1 MSDNENSNKKLMP
14 EGGSSPPTDQ
24 VQTTDAPAVDSE
36 TKDTSSAEEEEKN
49 PQTPST
55 DNDKDKD
62 ESQGQETEGGEE
74 PNENPNKENKNDYS
88 ETAKKVGESLGEKY
102 NKMLE
107 AKKNDN
113 NKDSLGDQMKD
124 LNEVQ
129 VDKAFVSDS
138 INLLGKISFD
148 ELIGNPLRAAVKAQ
162 RDLAKETLSYIREEG
177 IKVDE
182 NGQGQITYVTMN
194 FIRDGKQVKMRV
206 PLLTLMPVPRLSI
219 STMSYTFKAKV
230 NAMSGVV
237 ASVGSGGTPINAGIS
252 TGEGSKSAAPAKQTT
267 DSSAKGNNETTGNK
281 PGASTDNPAASKD
294 NPAASKDNPA
304 ASSNNPTASAA
315 GAKPTISTTP
325 TMSVGYSSK
334 KDSGATRD
342 SRYSVETT
350 MDISITASEGEMPRG
365 IDRLLGVLD
374 DSTEVIDPKGT
385 LQVSADRIS
394 LVNNYGAISVSY
406 RNGKGAYAPTDVT
419 CEPIEGEAK
428 PDMLE
433 SGDEMLL
440 IFKAKGVYMV
450 SAGELHRIVFVS

>member
-1 MSDNENSNKKLMP
+1 MSDNENNNKDLKP
-14 EGGSSPPTDQ
+14 GGGSSPPT
-24 VQTTDAPAVDSE
+24 
-36 TKDTSSAEEEEKN
+36 EEN
-49 PQTPST
+49 SQTPPT
-55 DNDKDKD
+55 DNDENQSH
-62 ESQGQETEGGEE
+62 ES
-74 PNENPNKENKNDYS
+74 NE
-88 ETAKKVGESLGEKY
+88 GEKSEKNED
-102 NKMLE
+102 NKSDDS
-107 AKKNDN
+107 KKKEEKSTLDKTVDTTTSVIGALGDAHNAAQ
-113 NKDSLGDQMKD
+113 KKEKTPSLGDQMKD

-194 FIRDGKQVKMRV
+194 FFRDGKQVKMRV

-237 ASVGSGGTPINAGIS
+237 ASVGSGGTPINAGMS
-252 TGEGSKSAAPAKQTT
+252 TDNGSKSAASAKPAK
-267 DSSAKGNNETTGNK
+267 DSSSKGNNEKTGDE
-281 PGASTDNPAASKD
+281 PAASTDNSAV
-294 NPAASKDNPA
+294 
-304 ASSNNPTASAA
+304 SSNKTATSAA
-315 GAKPTISTTP
+315 GAKPTIATTP

>member
-1 MSDNENSNKKLMP
+1 MSDNENNNNDLIP

-24 VQTTDAPAVDSE
+24 VSQTDAPAVDSE
-36 TKDTSSAEEEEKN
+36 TTDTSSAEEEN
-49 PQTPST
+49 QQAPST
-55 DNDKDKD
+55 DNDKNQSH
-62 ESQGQETEGGEE
+62 ES
-74 PNENPNKENKNDYS
+74 NE
-88 ETAKKVGESLGEKY
+88 GEKSEKNED
-102 NKMLE
+102 NKSDDS
-107 AKKNDN
+107 KKKEEKSTLDKTVDTTTSVIGALGDAHNAAQ
-113 NKDSLGDQMKD
+113 KKEKTPSLGDQMKD

-194 FIRDGKQVKMRV
+194 FFRDGKQVKMRV

-237 ASVGSGGTPINAGIS
+237 ASVGSGGTPFNAGMS
-252 TGEGSKSAAPAKQTT
+252 TDNGSKSAASAKPAK
-267 DSSAKGNNETTGNK
+267 DSSAKGNNEKTG
-281 PGASTDNPAASKD
+281 DNPAASTD
-294 NPAASKDNPA
+294 NSADSSNKTAASA
-304 ASSNNPTASAA
+304 T
-315 GAKPTISTTP
+315 GAKPTIATTP

-394 LVNNYGAISVSY
+394 LVNNYGVISVSY

-419 CEPIEGEAK
+419 CDPIEGEAK

-450 SAGELHRIVFVS
+450 SAGELTRIVFVS

>member
-1 MSDNENSNKKLMP
+1 MSDNENNNNDLMP

-24 VQTTDAPAVDSE
+24 VSQTDAPAVGSE
-36 TKDTSSAEEEEKN
+36 NNDTSSAEEKEEK
-49 PQTPST
+49 PQGPST

-74 PNENPNKENKNDYS
+74 SNKENKNDFS
-88 ETAKKVGESLGEKY
+88 ETAKKVGKSLTEKY
-102 NKMLE
+102 NELLE

-113 NKDSLGDQMKD
+113 KKDSLGDQMKD

-129 VDKAFVSDS
+129 VDKTFVSDT

-194 FIRDGKQVKMRV
+194 FFRDGKQVKMRV

-237 ASVGSGGTPINAGIS
+237 ASVGSGGTPINAGMS
-252 TGEGSKSAAPAKQTT
+252 TDNGSKSAASAKPAK
-267 DSSAKGNNETTGNK
+267 DSSSKGNNEKTGDE
-281 PGASTDNPAASKD
+281 PAASTDNS
-294 NPAASKDNPA
+294 A
-304 ASSNNPTASAA
+304 ASSNKTAASAA

-450 SAGELHRIVFVS
+450 SAGELTRIVFVS

>member
-1 MSDNENSNKKLMP
+1 MSDNENNNKDLKP
-14 EGGSSPPTDQ
+14 GGESSPPT
-24 VQTTDAPAVDSE
+24 
-36 TKDTSSAEEEEKN
+36 EEN
-49 PQTPST
+49 PQTPHT
-55 DNDKDKD
+55 DNDNDKDKSQSQ
-62 ESQGQETEGGEE
+62 ESEGGEE
-74 PNENPNKENKNDYS
+74 PDVNNKEDENPNKENKNDLANKIGNS
-88 ETAKKVGESLGEKY
+88 VGKAVEEGIDAWKTTSNTGK
-102 NKMLE
+102 
-107 AKKNDN
+107 DN
-113 NKDSLGDQMKD
+113 SLGDQMKD

-194 FIRDGKQVKMRV
+194 FFRDGKQVKMRV

-252 TGEGSKSAAPAKQTT
+252 TDNGSKSAASAKATT
-267 DSSAKGNNETTGNK
+267 NSSSKGNNEKTGDE
-281 PGASTDNPAASKD
+281 PAASTDNSAVSSNKTAASATGTK
-294 NPAASKDNPA
+294 S
-304 ASSNNPTASAA
+304 
-315 GAKPTISTTP
+315 TIATTP

-394 LVNNYGAISVSY
+394 LVNNYGVISVSY

>member
-1 MSDNENSNKKLMP
+1 MSDNENNNKDLIP
-14 EGGSSPPTDQ
+14 EGGSSPPTEENP
-24 VQTTDAPAVDSE
+24 PA
-36 TKDTSSAEEEEKN
+36 
-49 PQTPST
+49 PST
-55 DNDKDKD
+55 DKDKNQRH
-62 ESQGQETEGGEE
+62 ESNEGKKSEKSEDNKSDDSKKKEE
-74 PNENPNKENKNDYS
+74 KSTLDKVVDTTTSVIGALGDAHNAAQKKEK
-88 ETAKKVGESLGEKY
+88 TP
-102 NKMLE
+102 
-107 AKKNDN
+107 
-113 NKDSLGDQMKD
+113 SLGDQMKD

-194 FIRDGKQVKMRV
+194 FFRDGKQVKMRV

-237 ASVGSGGTPINAGIS
+237 ASVGSGGTPINAGMS
-252 TGEGSKSAAPAKQTT
+252 TDNGSKSAASAKPAK
-267 DSSAKGNNETTGNK
+267 DSSSKGNNEKTGDE
-281 PGASTDNPAASKD
+281 PAASTDNS
-294 NPAASKDNPA
+294 A
-304 ASSNNPTASAA
+304 ASSNKTAASAA

-342 SRYSVETT
+342 SRYSVEST

-365 IDRLLGVLD
+365 IDRLLGILD

-394 LVNNYGAISVSY
+394 LVNNYGVISVSY

-450 SAGELHRIVFVS
+450 SAGELTRIVFVS

>member
-1 MSDNENSNKKLMP
+1 MSDNENNNKDLKP
-14 EGGSSPPTDQ
+14 GGGSSPPTDQ
-24 VQTTDAPAVDSE
+24 VSQTDAPAVDSE
-36 TKDTSSAEEEEKN
+36 TTDTSSAEEEN
-49 PQTPST
+49 QQAPST
-55 DNDKDKD
+55 DNDKNQSH
-62 ESQGQETEGGEE
+62 ES
-74 PNENPNKENKNDYS
+74 NE
-88 ETAKKVGESLGEKY
+88 GEKSEKNED
-102 NKMLE
+102 NKSDDS
-107 AKKNDN
+107 KKKEEKSTLDKTVDTTTSVIGALGDAHNAAQ
-113 NKDSLGDQMKD
+113 KKEKTPSLGDQMKD

-194 FIRDGKQVKMRV
+194 FFRDGKQVKMRV

-252 TGEGSKSAAPAKQTT
+252 TDNGSKSAASAKPAK
-267 DSSAKGNNETTGNK
+267 DSSAKGNNEKTGDK
-281 PGASTDNPAASKD
+281 PAASSEKPAASTDNS
-294 NPAASKDNPA
+294 A
-304 ASSNNPTASAA
+304 ASSNKTAASAT
-315 GAKPTISTTP
+315 GAKPTIATTP

-394 LVNNYGAISVSY
+394 LVNNYGVISVSY

-419 CEPIEGEAK
+419 CDPIEGEAK

-450 SAGELHRIVFVS
+450 SAGELTRIVFVS

>member
-1 MSDNENSNKKLMP
+1 MP

-24 VQTTDAPAVDSE
+24 VQTTDATAVDSE
-36 TKDTSSAEEEEKN
+36 TKDTSSAENEEEN
-49 PQTPST
+49 QQTPTT
-55 DNDKDKD
+55 DNDNDKD

-74 PNENPNKENKNDYS
+74 PNKENKNDVS
-88 ETAKKVGESLGEKY
+88 EAVKNFGESAFEKGKEYY
-102 NKMLE
+102 NTL
-107 AKKNDN
+107 KNKE

-237 ASVGSGGTPINAGIS
+237 ASVGSGGTPINAGMS
-252 TGEGSKSAAPAKQTT
+252 TDNGSKSAAPAKPTT
-267 DSSAKGNNETTGNK
+267 DSSSKGNNGKTG
-281 PGASTDNPAASKD
+281 DNPAASTD
-294 NPAASKDNPA
+294 NSAASTENSATSSNKTA
-304 ASSNNPTASAA
+304 ASAT

-406 RNGKGAYAPTDVT
+406 RNGKGAYAPADVN
-419 CEPIEGEAK
+419 CEPIEGETK

>member
-1 MSDNENSNKKLMP
+1 MSDNENNNKDLKP
-14 EGGSSPPTDQ
+14 GGESSPPTDQ
-24 VQTTDAPAVDSE
+24 VSQTDAPAVDSE
-36 TKDTSSAEEEEKN
+36 TTDTSSAEEEN
-49 PQTPST
+49 QQAPST
-55 DNDKDKD
+55 DNDNDKD
-62 ESQGQETEGGEE
+62 ESQSQETEGGEE
-74 PNENPNKENKNDYS
+74 PDENNKEDKNDL
-88 ETAKKVGESLGEKY
+88 ADKLKKGGESLTQKY
-102 NKMLE
+102 NKLLE
-107 AKKNDN
+107 AKRNEN

-252 TGEGSKSAAPAKQTT
+252 TGEGSKSAAPAKPTT
-267 DSSAKGNNETTGNK
+267 DSSAKGNNEKTGDK
-281 PGASTDNPAASKD
+281 SAASKD
-294 NPAASKDNPA
+294 NPAASTENPA
-304 ASSNNPTASAA
+304 ASSNKTAASAT

-406 RNGKGAYAPTDVT
+406 RNGKGAYTPADVN
-419 CEPIEGEAK
+419 CEPIEGETK

>member
-1 MSDNENSNKKLMP
+1 MSDNENNNKDLKP
-14 EGGSSPPTDQ
+14 GGESSPPTDQ
-24 VQTTDAPAVDSE
+24 VQTTDATAVDSE
-36 TKDTSSAEEEEKN
+36 TNDTSSAEEEEKN
-49 PQTPST
+49 PQTPNT
-55 DNDKDKD
+55 DNDNDGSQ
-62 ESQGQETEGGEE
+62 SQGQETEGGEE
-74 PNENPNKENKNDYS
+74 PNKNPNKENKNDYS
-88 ETAKKVGESLGEKY
+88 ETAKKVGESLTQKY
-102 NKMLE
+102 NKLLE
-107 AKKNDN
+107 AKRNEN

-129 VDKAFVSDS
+129 VDKTFVSDS

-252 TGEGSKSAAPAKQTT
+252 TGEGSKSAAPAKPTT
-267 DSSAKGNNETTGNK
+267 DSSSKGNNGKTGEK
-281 PGASTDNPAASKD
+281 PAASTDNSAASTE
-294 NPAASKDNPA
+294 NPATSSNKTA
-304 ASSNNPTASAA
+304 ASAT

-406 RNGKGAYAPTDVT
+406 RNGKGAYAPADVT

>member
-1 MSDNENSNKKLMP
+1 MSDNENNNNDLIP

-24 VQTTDAPAVDSE
+24 VSQTDAPAVDSE
-36 TKDTSSAEEEEKN
+36 TTDTSSAEEEN
-49 PQTPST
+49 QQAPST
-55 DNDKDKD
+55 DNDKNQSH
-62 ESQGQETEGGEE
+62 ES
-74 PNENPNKENKNDYS
+74 NE
-88 ETAKKVGESLGEKY
+88 GEKSEKNED
-102 NKMLE
+102 NKSDDS
-107 AKKNDN
+107 KKKEEKSTLDKTVDTTTSVIGALGDAHNAAQ
-113 NKDSLGDQMKD
+113 KKEKTPSLGDQMKD

-182 NGQGQITYVTMN
+182 DGQGQITYVTMN
-194 FIRDGKQVKMRV
+194 FFRDGKQVKMRV

-237 ASVGSGGTPINAGIS
+237 ASVGSGGTPINAGMS
-252 TGEGSKSAAPAKQTT
+252 TDNSSKSAASAKATT
-267 DSSAKGNNETTGNK
+267 NSSSKGNNEKTGDE
-281 PGASTDNPAASKD
+281 PAASTDNSAVSSNKTAASATGTK
-294 NPAASKDNPA
+294 S
-304 ASSNNPTASAA
+304 
-315 GAKPTISTTP
+315 TISTTP

-394 LVNNYGAISVSY
+394 LVNNYGVISVSY

-419 CEPIEGEAK
+419 CDPIEGEAK

-450 SAGELHRIVFVS
+450 SAGELTRIVFVS

>member
-1 MSDNENSNKKLMP
+1 MSD
-14 EGGSSPPTDQ
+14 GGSSPPTDQ
-24 VQTTDAPAVDSE
+24 VSQTDAPAVGSE
-36 TKDTSSAEEEEKN
+36 NNDTSSAEKEEEK
-49 PQTPST
+49 PQAPSA
-55 DNDKDKD
+55 DNDKD
-62 ESQGQETEGGEE
+62 EGQGQETEGGEK
-74 PNENPNKENKNDYS
+74 PDGNKKEDKNDLS
-88 ETAKKVGESLGEKY
+88 DQLKEAGKSLTQKY
-102 NKMLE
+102 NELLE

-113 NKDSLGDQMKD
+113 KKDSLGDQMKD

-182 NGQGQITYVTMN
+182 DGQGQITYVTMN
-194 FIRDGKQVKMRV
+194 FFRDGKQVKMRV

-237 ASVGSGGTPINAGIS
+237 ASVGSGGTPINAGMS
-252 TGEGSKSAAPAKQTT
+252 TDNGSKSAVSAKPAK
-267 DSSAKGNNETTGNK
+267 DSSAKGNNEETGDK
-281 PGASTDNPAASKD
+281 PATSTDNS
-294 NPAASKDNPA
+294 A
-304 ASSNNPTASAA
+304 ASSNKTATSAA
-315 GAKPTISTTP
+315 GAKPTIATTP

-394 LVNNYGAISVSY
+394 LVNNYGVISVSY
-406 RNGKGAYAPTDVT
+406 RNGKGAYAPTEVT
-419 CEPIEGEAK
+419 CDPIEGEAK

-433 SGDEMLL
+433 SDDEMLL

-450 SAGELHRIVFVS
+450 SAGELTRIVFVS

>member
-1 MSDNENSNKKLMP
+1 MSDNENNNKDLKP
-14 EGGSSPPTDQ
+14 GGESSPPT
-24 VQTTDAPAVDSE
+24 
-36 TKDTSSAEEEEKN
+36 EEN
-49 PQTPST
+49 LQTPHT
-55 DNDKDKD
+55 DNDNDKDK
-62 ESQGQETEGGEE
+62 SQSQETEGGEE
-74 PNENPNKENKNDYS
+74 PDVNNKEDENPNKENKNDLPDKIGNS
-88 ETAKKVGESLGEKY
+88 VGKVVEEGIDAWKATSNTGK
-102 NKMLE
+102 
-107 AKKNDN
+107 DN
-113 NKDSLGDQMKD
+113 SLGDQMKD

-194 FIRDGKQVKMRV
+194 FFRDGKQVKMRV

-237 ASVGSGGTPINAGIS
+237 ASVGSGGSPINAGMS
-252 TGEGSKSAAPAKQTT
+252 TDNGSKSAAPAKATT
-267 DSSAKGNNETTGNK
+267 DSSSKGNNGKTGDN
-281 PGASTDNPAASKD
+281 PTASTDNPAVSSNK
-294 NPAASKDNPA
+294 PAASA
-304 ASSNNPTASAA
+304 T
-315 GAKPTISTTP
+315 GANPTISTTP

-394 LVNNYGAISVSY
+394 LVNNYGVISVSY

-450 SAGELHRIVFVS
+450 SAGELTRIVFVS

>member
-1 MSDNENSNKKLMP
+1 MSDNENNNNDLMP
-14 EGGSSPPTDQ
+14 EGGSSPPTEENLQ
-24 VQTTDAPAVDSE
+24 AP
-36 TKDTSSAEEEEKN
+36 
-49 PQTPST
+49 PT
-55 DNDKDKD
+55 DNDKNQSHESNEGKKSEKSEDNKSDDSKKKEEKSTLDKTVD
-62 ESQGQETEGGEE
+62 TTTSVIGALGDAHNAAQK
-74 PNENPNKENKNDYS
+74 KEK
-88 ETAKKVGESLGEKY
+88 AP
-102 NKMLE
+102 
-107 AKKNDN
+107 
-113 NKDSLGDQMKD
+113 SLGDQMKD

-129 VDKAFVSDS
+129 VDKTFVSDS

-182 NGQGQITYVTMN
+182 DGQGQITYVTMN
-194 FIRDGKQVKMRV
+194 FFRDGKQVKMRV

-252 TGEGSKSAAPAKQTT
+252 TDNGSKSAASAKPAK
-267 DSSAKGNNETTGNK
+267 DSSAKGNNEKTGDE
-281 PGASTDNPAASKD
+281 PAASTDNS
-294 NPAASKDNPA
+294 A
-304 ASSNNPTASAA
+304 ASSKKTAASAT

-394 LVNNYGAISVSY
+394 LVNNYGVISVSY

>member
-1 MSDNENSNKKLMP
+1 MP

-24 VQTTDAPAVDSE
+24 VQTTDATAVDSE
-36 TKDTSSAEEEEKN
+36 TNDTSSAEEEEKN

-74 PNENPNKENKNDYS
+74 PDENKKEDKNDL
-88 ETAKKVGESLGEKY
+88 ADKLKKGGESLTQKY
-102 NKMLE
+102 NKLLE
-107 AKKNDN
+107 AKRNEN

-252 TGEGSKSAAPAKQTT
+252 TGEGSKSAAPAKPTT
-267 DSSAKGNNETTGNK
+267 DSSSKGNNGKTGDT
-281 PGASTDNPAASKD
+281 PAASTDNSAASTENSATSSNKT
-294 NPAASKDNPA
+294 AASA
-304 ASSNNPTASAA
+304 T
-315 GAKPTISTTP
+315 GAKSTISTTP

-406 RNGKGAYAPTDVT
+406 RNGKGAYTPTDVT

>member
-1 MSDNENSNKKLMP
+1 MSDNENNNNDLMP

-24 VQTTDAPAVDSE
+24 VSQTDAPAVGSE
-36 TKDTSSAEEEEKN
+36 NNDTSSAEEKEEK
-49 PQTPST
+49 PQGPST
-55 DNDKDKD
+55 DKDKD

-74 PNENPNKENKNDYS
+74 SNKENKNDFS
-88 ETAKKVGESLGEKY
+88 ETAKKVGKSLTEKY
-102 NKMLE
+102 NELLE

-113 NKDSLGDQMKD
+113 KKDSLGDQMKD

-129 VDKAFVSDS
+129 VDKTFVSDS

-194 FIRDGKQVKMRV
+194 FFRDGKQVKMRV

-237 ASVGSGGTPINAGIS
+237 ASVGSGGTPINARMS
-252 TGEGSKSAAPAKQTT
+252 TDNGSKSAASAKPAK
-267 DSSAKGNNETTGNK
+267 DSSSKGNNEKTG
-281 PGASTDNPAASKD
+281 DEPAASTE
-294 NPAASKDNPA
+294 NSA
-304 ASSNNPTASAA
+304 ASSNKTAASAA

-365 IDRLLGVLD
+365 IDRLLGILD
-374 DSTEVIDPKGT
+374 DSTEVIDLKGT

-394 LVNNYGAISVSY
+394 LVNNYGVISVSY

-450 SAGELHRIVFVS
+450 SAGELTRIVFVS

>member
-1 MSDNENSNKKLMP
+1 MSDNENNNKDLKP
-14 EGGSSPPTDQ
+14 GGESSPPTEENLQ
-24 VQTTDAPAVDSE
+24 AP
-36 TKDTSSAEEEEKN
+36 
-49 PQTPST
+49 PT
-55 DNDKDKD
+55 DNDKNQSHESNEGKKSEKSEDNKSDDSKKKEEKSTLDKVVD
-62 ESQGQETEGGEE
+62 TTTSVIGALGDAHNAAQK
-74 PNENPNKENKNDYS
+74 KEK
-88 ETAKKVGESLGEKY
+88 TP
-102 NKMLE
+102 
-107 AKKNDN
+107 
-113 NKDSLGDQMKD
+113 SLGDQMKD

-194 FIRDGKQVKMRV
+194 FFRDGKQVKMRV

-237 ASVGSGGTPINAGIS
+237 ASVGSGGTPINAGMS
-252 TGEGSKSAAPAKQTT
+252 TDNGSKSAASAKPAK
-267 DSSAKGNNETTGNK
+267 DSSSKGNNEKTGDE
-281 PGASTDNPAASKD
+281 PAASTDNS
-294 NPAASKDNPA
+294 A
-304 ASSNNPTASAA
+304 ASSNKTAASAA

-342 SRYSVETT
+342 SRYSVEST

-365 IDRLLGVLD
+365 IDRLLGILD

-394 LVNNYGAISVSY
+394 LVNNYGVISVSY

-450 SAGELHRIVFVS
+450 SAGELTRIVFVS

>member
-1 MSDNENSNKKLMP
+1 MSDNENINNDLMP
-14 EGGSSPPTDQ
+14 GGESSPPTDQ
-24 VQTTDAPAVDSE
+24 VSQTDAPAVDSE
-36 TKDTSSAEEEEKN
+36 TTDTSSAEEEN
-49 PQTPST
+49 QQAPST
-55 DNDKDKD
+55 DNDND
-62 ESQGQETEGGEE
+62 ESQSQETEGGEK
-74 PNENPNKENKNDYS
+74 PDGNKKEDKNDLS
-88 ETAKKVGESLGEKY
+88 DQLKEAGKSLTQKY
-102 NKMLE
+102 NELKE

-113 NKDSLGDQMKD
+113 KKDSLGDQMKD

-129 VDKAFVSDS
+129 VDKTFVSDS

-182 NGQGQITYVTMN
+182 DGQGQITYVTMN
-194 FIRDGKQVKMRV
+194 FFRDGKQVKMRV

-237 ASVGSGGTPINAGIS
+237 ASVGSGGTPINAGMS
-252 TGEGSKSAAPAKQTT
+252 TDNGSKSAAPAKPAK
-267 DSSAKGNNETTGNK
+267 DSSSKGNNEKTGDN
-281 PGASTDNPAASKD
+281 PAASTDNPSTSSNKTAAS
-294 NPAASKDNPA
+294 A
-304 ASSNNPTASAA
+304 T
-315 GAKPTISTTP
+315 GAKPTIATTP

-419 CEPIEGEAK
+419 CDPIEGEAK

-450 SAGELHRIVFVS
+450 SAGELTRIVFVS

>member
-1 MSDNENSNKKLMP
+1 MSDNENNNKDLKP
-14 EGGSSPPTDQ
+14 GGESSPPTEENLQ
-24 VQTTDAPAVDSE
+24 AP
-36 TKDTSSAEEEEKN
+36 
-49 PQTPST
+49 PT
-55 DNDKDKD
+55 DNDKNQSHESNEGKKSEKSEDNKSDDSKKKEEKSTLDKAVD
-62 ESQGQETEGGEE
+62 TTTSVIGALGDAHNAAQK
-74 PNENPNKENKNDYS
+74 KEK
-88 ETAKKVGESLGEKY
+88 TP
-102 NKMLE
+102 
-107 AKKNDN
+107 
-113 NKDSLGDQMKD
+113 SLGDQMKD

-194 FIRDGKQVKMRV
+194 FFRDGKQVKMRV

-237 ASVGSGGTPINAGIS
+237 ASVGSGGTPINAGMS
-252 TGEGSKSAAPAKQTT
+252 TDNGSKSAASAKPAK
-267 DSSAKGNNETTGNK
+267 DSSSKGNNEKTGDE
-281 PGASTDNPAASKD
+281 PAASTDNS
-294 NPAASKDNPA
+294 A
-304 ASSNNPTASAA
+304 ASSNKTAASAA

-433 SGDEMLL
+433 SGDGMLL

-450 SAGELHRIVFVS
+450 SAGELTRIVFVS

>member
-1 MSDNENSNKKLMP
+1 MSDNENNNKDLKP
-14 EGGSSPPTDQ
+14 GGESSPPTDQ
-24 VQTTDAPAVDSE
+24 VSQTDAPAVDSE
-36 TKDTSSAEEEEKN
+36 TTDTSSAEEEN
-49 PQTPST
+49 QQAPST
-55 DNDKDKD
+55 DNDKNQSH
-62 ESQGQETEGGEE
+62 ES
-74 PNENPNKENKNDYS
+74 NE
-88 ETAKKVGESLGEKY
+88 GEKSEKNED
-102 NKMLE
+102 NKSDDS
-107 AKKNDN
+107 KKKEEKSTLDKTVDTTTSVIGALGDAHNAAQ
-113 NKDSLGDQMKD
+113 KKEKTPSLGDQMKD

-194 FIRDGKQVKMRV
+194 FFRDGKQVKMRV

-252 TGEGSKSAAPAKQTT
+252 TDNGSKSAASAKPAK
-267 DSSAKGNNETTGNK
+267 DSSAKGNNEKTGDE
-281 PGASTDNPAASKD
+281 PAASTDNSAVSSNKTAASATGTK
-294 NPAASKDNPA
+294 S
-304 ASSNNPTASAA
+304 
-315 GAKPTISTTP
+315 TISTTP

-394 LVNNYGAISVSY
+394 LVNNYGVISVSY

-419 CEPIEGEAK
+419 CDPIEGEAK

-450 SAGELHRIVFVS
+450 SAGELTRIVFVS

>member
-1 MSDNENSNKKLMP
+1 MSDNENNNNDLMP
-14 EGGSSPPTDQ
+14 EGGSSPPTEENP
-24 VQTTDAPAVDSE
+24 PA
-36 TKDTSSAEEEEKN
+36 
-49 PQTPST
+49 PST
-55 DNDKDKD
+55 DKDKNQRH
-62 ESQGQETEGGEE
+62 ESNEGKKSEKSEDNKSDDSKKKEE
-74 PNENPNKENKNDYS
+74 KSTLDKAVDTTTSVIGALGDAHNAAQKKEK
-88 ETAKKVGESLGEKY
+88 TP
-102 NKMLE
+102 
-107 AKKNDN
+107 
-113 NKDSLGDQMKD
+113 SLGDQMKD
-124 LNEVQ
+124 LSEVQ

-194 FIRDGKQVKMRV
+194 FFRDGKQVKMRV

-237 ASVGSGGTPINAGIS
+237 ASVGSGGTPINAGMS
-252 TGEGSKSAAPAKQTT
+252 TDNGSKSAASAKPAK
-267 DSSAKGNNETTGNK
+267 DSSSKGNNEKTGDE
-281 PGASTDNPAASKD
+281 PAASTDNS
-294 NPAASKDNPA
+294 A
-304 ASSNNPTASAA
+304 ASSNKTAASAA

-342 SRYSVETT
+342 SRYSVEST

-365 IDRLLGVLD
+365 IDRLLGILD

-394 LVNNYGAISVSY
+394 LVNNYGVISVSY

-450 SAGELHRIVFVS
+450 SAGELTRIVFVS

>member
-1 MSDNENSNKKLMP
+1 MSDNENKNNDLKP
-14 EGGSSPPTDQ
+14 GGESSPPTDQ
-24 VQTTDAPAVDSE
+24 VSQTDAPAVDSE
-36 TKDTSSAEEEEKN
+36 TTDTSSAEEEN
-49 PQTPST
+49 QQAPST
-55 DNDKDKD
+55 DNDKNQSH
-62 ESQGQETEGGEE
+62 ES
-74 PNENPNKENKNDYS
+74 NE
-88 ETAKKVGESLGEKY
+88 GEKSEKNED
-102 NKMLE
+102 NKSDDS
-107 AKKNDN
+107 KKKEEKSTLDKTVDTTTSVIGALGDAHNAAQ
-113 NKDSLGDQMKD
+113 KKEKTPSLGDQMKD

-194 FIRDGKQVKMRV
+194 FFRDGKQVKMRV

-237 ASVGSGGTPINAGIS
+237 ASVGSGGTPINAGMS
-252 TGEGSKSAAPAKQTT
+252 TDNSSKSAASAKATT
-267 DSSAKGNNETTGNK
+267 NSSSKGNNEKTGDE
-281 PGASTDNPAASKD
+281 PAASTDNSAVSSNKTAASATGTK
-294 NPAASKDNPA
+294 S
-304 ASSNNPTASAA
+304 
-315 GAKPTISTTP
+315 TISTTP

-394 LVNNYGAISVSY
+394 LVNNYGTISVSY

-419 CEPIEGEAK
+419 CDPIEGEAK

-450 SAGELHRIVFVS
+450 SAGELTRIVFVS

>member
-1 MSDNENSNKKLMP
+1 MSDNENNNNDLMP
-14 EGGSSPPTDQ
+14 EGGSSPPTEENP
-24 VQTTDAPAVDSE
+24 PA
-36 TKDTSSAEEEEKN
+36 
-49 PQTPST
+49 PST
-55 DNDKDKD
+55 DKDKNQRH
-62 ESQGQETEGGEE
+62 ESNEGKKSEKSEDNKSDDSKKKEE
-74 PNENPNKENKNDYS
+74 KSTLDKVVDTTTSVIGALGDAHNAAQKKEK
-88 ETAKKVGESLGEKY
+88 TP
-102 NKMLE
+102 
-107 AKKNDN
+107 
-113 NKDSLGDQMKD
+113 SLGDQMQD
-124 LNEVQ
+124 LSEVQ

-194 FIRDGKQVKMRV
+194 FFRDGKQVKMRG

-237 ASVGSGGTPINAGIS
+237 ASVGSGGTPINAGMS
-252 TGEGSKSAAPAKQTT
+252 TDNGSKSAASAKQAK
-267 DSSAKGNNETTGNK
+267 DSSSKGNNEKTGDE
-281 PGASTDNPAASKD
+281 PAASTDNS
-294 NPAASKDNPA
+294 A
-304 ASSNNPTASAA
+304 ASSNKTAASAA

-342 SRYSVETT
+342 SRYSVEST

-365 IDRLLGVLD
+365 IDRLLGILD

-394 LVNNYGAISVSY
+394 LVNNYGVISVSY

-450 SAGELHRIVFVS
+450 SAGELTRIVFVS

>member
-1 MSDNENSNKKLMP
+1 MSDNENKNNNLMP
-14 EGGSSPPTDQ
+14 EGGSPPPTDQ
-24 VQTTDAPAVDSE
+24 VPTTDAPAVDSE
-36 TKDTSSAEEEEKN
+36 TPDTSPAENEEEN
-49 PQTPST
+49 PQTPNT
-55 DNDKDKD
+55 DNDNDKD
-62 ESQGQETEGGEE
+62 ESQSQETEGGEE
-74 PNENPNKENKNDYS
+74 PDENKKEDKNDL
-88 ETAKKVGESLGEKY
+88 ADKLKKGGESLTQKY
-102 NKMLE
+102 NKLLE
-107 AKKNDN
+107 AKRNEN

-129 VDKAFVSDS
+129 VDKTFVSDS

-252 TGEGSKSAAPAKQTT
+252 TGEGSKSAAPAKPTT
-267 DSSAKGNNETTGNK
+267 DSSSKGNNGKTGDK
-281 PGASTDNPAASKD
+281 PAASTDNPAAST
-294 NPAASKDNPA
+294 DNPA
-304 ASSNNPTASAA
+304 ASSNKTAASAT

-406 RNGKGAYAPTDVT
+406 RNGKGAYVPTDVT

>member
-1 MSDNENSNKKLMP
+1 MSDNENKNNNLMP

-24 VQTTDAPAVDSE
+24 VSTTDPPAVDSE
-36 TKDTSSAEEEEKN
+36 TNDTSSAENEEEN
-49 PQTPST
+49 QQTPTT
-55 DNDKDKD
+55 DNDND
-62 ESQGQETEGGEE
+62 ESQGQRTEGGEE
-74 PNENPNKENKNDYS
+74 PDGNDKENENPNKENKNDLPNTIGNS
-88 ETAKKVGESLGEKY
+88 VGKVFKEGMDAWKTTSNAG
-102 NKMLE
+102 
-107 AKKNDN
+107 ND
-113 NKDSLGDQMKD
+113 KSLGDQMKD

-252 TGEGSKSAAPAKQTT
+252 TDNGSKSSAPAKQTT
-267 DSSAKGNNETTGNK
+267 GSSAKGNNEKTGDK
-281 PGASTDNPAASKD
+281 PAASTDNSAASTE
-294 NPAASKDNPA
+294 NST
-304 ASSNNPTASAA
+304 ASSNKTAASAA

-406 RNGKGAYAPTDVT
+406 RNGKGAYAPTDVN

>member
-1 MSDNENSNKKLMP
+1 MSDNENNNKDLKP
-14 EGGSSPPTDQ
+14 GGESSPPT
-24 VQTTDAPAVDSE
+24 
-36 TKDTSSAEEEEKN
+36 EEN
-49 PQTPST
+49 LQAPST
-55 DNDKDKD
+55 DKDKNQRH
-62 ESQGQETEGGEE
+62 ESNEGKKSEKSEDNKSDDSKKKEE
-74 PNENPNKENKNDYS
+74 KSTLDKVVDTTTSVIGALGDAHNAAQKKEK
-88 ETAKKVGESLGEKY
+88 TP
-102 NKMLE
+102 
-107 AKKNDN
+107 
-113 NKDSLGDQMKD
+113 SLGDQMKD
-124 LNEVQ
+124 LSEVQ

-194 FIRDGKQVKMRV
+194 FFRDGKQVKMRV

-237 ASVGSGGTPINAGIS
+237 ASVGSGGTPINAGMS
-252 TGEGSKSAAPAKQTT
+252 TDNGSKSAASAKPAK
-267 DSSAKGNNETTGNK
+267 DSSSKGNNEKTGDE
-281 PGASTDNPAASKD
+281 PAASTDNS
-294 NPAASKDNPA
+294 A
-304 ASSNNPTASAA
+304 ASSNKTAASAA

-342 SRYSVETT
+342 SRYSVEST

-365 IDRLLGVLD
+365 IDRLLGILD

-394 LVNNYGAISVSY
+394 LVNNYGVISVSY

-450 SAGELHRIVFVS
+450 SAGELTRIVFVS

>member
-1 MSDNENSNKKLMP
+1 MSDNENNNKDLKP
-14 EGGSSPPTDQ
+14 GGESSPPTEENLQ
-24 VQTTDAPAVDSE
+24 AP
-36 TKDTSSAEEEEKN
+36 
-49 PQTPST
+49 PT
-55 DNDKDKD
+55 DNDKNQSHESNEGKKSEKSEDNKSDDSKKKEEKSTLDKAVD
-62 ESQGQETEGGEE
+62 TTTSVIGALGDAHNAAQK
-74 PNENPNKENKNDYS
+74 KEK
-88 ETAKKVGESLGEKY
+88 TP
-102 NKMLE
+102 
-107 AKKNDN
+107 
-113 NKDSLGDQMKD
+113 SLGDQMKD

-194 FIRDGKQVKMRV
+194 FFRDGKQVKMRV

-237 ASVGSGGTPINAGIS
+237 ASVGSGGTPINAGMS
-252 TGEGSKSAAPAKQTT
+252 TDNGSKSAASAKPAK
-267 DSSAKGNNETTGNK
+267 DSSSKGNNEKTGDE
-281 PGASTDNPAASKD
+281 PAASTDNS
-294 NPAASKDNPA
+294 A
-304 ASSNNPTASAA
+304 ASSNKTAASAA

-342 SRYSVETT
+342 SRYSVEST

-365 IDRLLGVLD
+365 IDRLLGILD

-394 LVNNYGAISVSY
+394 LVNNYGVISVSY

-440 IFKAKGVYMV
+440 IFKAKGVYMI
-450 SAGELHRIVFVS
+450 SAGELTRIVFVS

>member
-1 MSDNENSNKKLMP
+1 MSDNENNNKDLKP
-14 EGGSSPPTDQ
+14 GGESSPPTEENLQ
-24 VQTTDAPAVDSE
+24 AP
-36 TKDTSSAEEEEKN
+36 
-49 PQTPST
+49 PT
-55 DNDKDKD
+55 DNDKNQSHESNEGKKSEKSEDNKSDDSKKKEEKSTLDKAVD
-62 ESQGQETEGGEE
+62 TTTSVIGALGDAHNAAQK
-74 PNENPNKENKNDYS
+74 KEK
-88 ETAKKVGESLGEKY
+88 TP
-102 NKMLE
+102 
-107 AKKNDN
+107 
-113 NKDSLGDQMKD
+113 SLGDLMKD

-129 VDKAFVSDS
+129 VDKTFVSDS
-138 INLLGKISFD
+138 LNLLGKISFD

-194 FIRDGKQVKMRV
+194 FFRDGKQVKMRV

-237 ASVGSGGTPINAGIS
+237 ASVGSGGTPINAGMS
-252 TGEGSKSAAPAKQTT
+252 TDNGSKSAASAKPAK
-267 DSSAKGNNETTGNK
+267 DSSSKGNNEKTGDE
-281 PGASTDNPAASKD
+281 PAASTDNS
-294 NPAASKDNPA
+294 A
-304 ASSNNPTASAA
+304 ASSNKTAASAA

-365 IDRLLGVLD
+365 IDRLLGILD

-440 IFKAKGVYMV
+440 IFKAKGVYMI

>member
-1 MSDNENSNKKLMP
+1 MSDNENKNNNLMP
-14 EGGSSPPTDQ
+14 EGGSPPPTDQ
-24 VQTTDAPAVDSE
+24 VPTTDAPAVDSE
-36 TKDTSSAEEEEKN
+36 TPDTSSAENEEEN

-55 DNDKDKD
+55 DNDKNKD
-62 ESQGQETEGGEE
+62 EGQSQETEGGEE
-74 PNENPNKENKNDYS
+74 PDENKKEDKNDL
-88 ETAKKVGESLGEKY
+88 ADKLKKGGESLTQKY
-102 NKMLE
+102 NKLLE
-107 AKKNDN
+107 AKRNEN

-129 VDKAFVSDS
+129 VDKTFVSDS

-252 TGEGSKSAAPAKQTT
+252 TGEGSKSAAPAKPTT
-267 DSSAKGNNETTGNK
+267 DSSSKGNNGKTGDN
-281 PGASTDNPAASKD
+281 PAASTDNPAASTE
-294 NPAASKDNPA
+294 NPA
-304 ASSNNPTASAA
+304 ASSNKTAASAT
-315 GAKPTISTTP
+315 GAKSTISTTP

-406 RNGKGAYAPTDVT
+406 RNGKGAYVPTDVN

>member
-1 MSDNENSNKKLMP
+1 MSDNENNNKDLKP
-14 EGGSSPPTDQ
+14 GGGSSPPTDQ
-24 VQTTDAPAVDSE
+24 DPKTDATAVGSE
-36 TKDTSSAEEEEKN
+36 TTDTSSAEEEN
-49 PQTPST
+49 QQAPST
-55 DNDKDKD
+55 DNDND

-74 PNENPNKENKNDYS
+74 PNKENKNDFS
-88 ETAKKVGESLGEKY
+88 ETAKKVSKSLTDKY
-102 NKMLE
+102 NELKE

-113 NKDSLGDQMKD
+113 KKDSLGDQMKD

-129 VDKAFVSDS
+129 VDKTFVSDS

-182 NGQGQITYVTMN
+182 DGQGQITYVTMN
-194 FIRDGKQVKMRV
+194 FFRDGKQVKMRV

-237 ASVGSGGTPINAGIS
+237 ASVGSGGTPINAGMS
-252 TGEGSKSAAPAKQTT
+252 TDNGSKSAAPAKPAK
-267 DSSAKGNNETTGNK
+267 DSSSKGNNEKTGDE
-281 PGASTDNPAASKD
+281 PAASTDNSAVSSNKTAASATGTK
-294 NPAASKDNPA
+294 S
-304 ASSNNPTASAA
+304 
-315 GAKPTISTTP
+315 TISTTP

-419 CEPIEGEAK
+419 CDPIEGEAK

-450 SAGELHRIVFVS
+450 SAGELTRIVFVS

>member
-1 MSDNENSNKKLMP
+1 MSDNENNNNDLMP

-24 VQTTDAPAVDSE
+24 VPETDATAVGSE
-36 TKDTSSAEEEEKN
+36 TTDTSSAEEGN

-55 DNDKDKD
+55 DNDND

-74 PNENPNKENKNDYS
+74 PNKENKNDFS
-88 ETAKKVGESLGEKY
+88 ETAKKVSKSLTDKY
-102 NKMLE
+102 NELKE

-113 NKDSLGDQMKD
+113 KKDSLGDQMKD

-129 VDKAFVSDS
+129 VDKTFVSDS

-194 FIRDGKQVKMRV
+194 FFRDGKQVKMRV

-237 ASVGSGGTPINAGIS
+237 ASVGSGGSPINAGIS
-252 TGEGSKSAAPAKQTT
+252 TDNGSKSAASAKPAK
-267 DSSAKGNNETTGNK
+267 DSSAKGNNEKTGDK
-281 PGASTDNPAASKD
+281 PAASSEKPAASTDNS
-294 NPAASKDNPA
+294 A
-304 ASSNNPTASAA
+304 ASSNKTATSAA
-315 GAKPTISTTP
+315 GAKPTIATTP

-394 LVNNYGAISVSY
+394 LVNNYGVISVSY

-419 CEPIEGEAK
+419 CDPIEGEAK

-450 SAGELHRIVFVS
+450 SAGELTRIVFVS

>member
-1 MSDNENSNKKLMP
+1 
-14 EGGSSPPTDQ
+14 
-24 VQTTDAPAVDSE
+24 
-36 TKDTSSAEEEEKN
+36 
-49 PQTPST
+49 
-55 DNDKDKD
+55 
-62 ESQGQETEGGEE
+62 
-74 PNENPNKENKNDYS
+74 
-88 ETAKKVGESLGEKY
+88 
-102 NKMLE
+102 
-107 AKKNDN
+107 
-113 NKDSLGDQMKD
+113 MKD

-129 VDKAFVSDS
+129 VDKTFVSDS

-194 FIRDGKQVKMRV
+194 FFRDGKQVKMRV

-237 ASVGSGGTPINAGIS
+237 ASVGSGGTPINAGMS
-252 TGEGSKSAAPAKQTT
+252 TDNGSKSAASAKPAK
-267 DSSAKGNNETTGNK
+267 DSSAKGNNEKTGDK
-281 PGASTDNPAASKD
+281 PAASSEKPAASTDNSAVSSNKTAASATGTK
-294 NPAASKDNPA
+294 S
-304 ASSNNPTASAA
+304 
-315 GAKPTISTTP
+315 TISTTP

-394 LVNNYGAISVSY
+394 LVNNYGTISVSY

-419 CEPIEGEAK
+419 CDPIEGEAK

-450 SAGELHRIVFVS
+450 SAGELTRIVFVS

>member
-1 MSDNENSNKKLMP
+1 MSDNENNNNDLMSD
-14 EGGSSPPTDQ
+14 GGSSPPTDQ
-24 VQTTDAPAVDSE
+24 VSQTDAPAVGSE
-36 TKDTSSAEEEEKN
+36 NNDTSSAEKEEEK
-49 PQTPST
+49 PQAPSA
-55 DNDKDKD
+55 DNDKD
-62 ESQGQETEGGEE
+62 EGQGQETEGGEK
-74 PNENPNKENKNDYS
+74 PDGNKKEDNNDLS
-88 ETAKKVGESLGEKY
+88 DQLKEAGKSLTQKY
-102 NKMLE
+102 NELLE

-113 NKDSLGDQMKD
+113 KKDSLGDQMKD

-182 NGQGQITYVTMN
+182 DGQGQITYVTMN
-194 FIRDGKQVKMRV
+194 FFRDGKQVKMRV

-237 ASVGSGGTPINAGIS
+237 ASVGSGGTPINAGMS
-252 TGEGSKSAAPAKQTT
+252 TDNGSKSAVSAKPAK
-267 DSSAKGNNETTGNK
+267 DSSAKGNNEETGDK
-281 PGASTDNPAASKD
+281 PATSTDNS
-294 NPAASKDNPA
+294 A
-304 ASSNNPTASAA
+304 ASSNKTATSAA
-315 GAKPTISTTP
+315 GAKPTIATTP

-394 LVNNYGAISVSY
+394 LVNNYGVISVSY
-406 RNGKGAYAPTDVT
+406 RNGKGAYAPTEVT
-419 CEPIEGEAK
+419 CDPIEGEAK

-450 SAGELHRIVFVS
+450 SAGELTRIVFVS

>member
-1 MSDNENSNKKLMP
+1 MSDNENINNDLMP
-14 EGGSSPPTDQ
+14 GGESSPPT
-24 VQTTDAPAVDSE
+24 
-36 TKDTSSAEEEEKN
+36 EEN
-49 PQTPST
+49 PQTPHT
-55 DNDKDKD
+55 DNDNDKDK
-62 ESQGQETEGGEE
+62 SQSQETEGGEE
-74 PNENPNKENKNDYS
+74 PDVNNKEDENPNKENNNDLPDKIGNS
-88 ETAKKVGESLGEKY
+88 VGKAFKEGMDAWKATSNTG
-102 NKMLE
+102 
-107 AKKNDN
+107 ND
-113 NKDSLGDQMKD
+113 KSLGDQMKD

-194 FIRDGKQVKMRV
+194 FFRDGKQVKMRV

-237 ASVGSGGTPINAGIS
+237 ASVGSGGTPINAGMS
-252 TGEGSKSAAPAKQTT
+252 TDNGSKSAASAKPAKE
-267 DSSAKGNNETTGNK
+267 SSAKGNNEKTGDK
-281 PGASTDNPAASKD
+281 PAASTDNSAVSSNKTAAS
-294 NPAASKDNPA
+294 A
-304 ASSNNPTASAA
+304 T

-394 LVNNYGAISVSY
+394 LVNNYGVISVSY

-450 SAGELHRIVFVS
+450 SAGELTRIVFVS

>member
-1 MSDNENSNKKLMP
+1 MSDNENNNKDLKP
-14 EGGSSPPTDQ
+14 GGESSPPTEENLQ
-24 VQTTDAPAVDSE
+24 AP
-36 TKDTSSAEEEEKN
+36 
-49 PQTPST
+49 PT
-55 DNDKDKD
+55 DNDKNQSHESNEGKKSEKSEDNKSDDSKKKEEKSTLDKVVD
-62 ESQGQETEGGEE
+62 TTTSVIGALGDAHNAAQK
-74 PNENPNKENKNDYS
+74 KEK
-88 ETAKKVGESLGEKY
+88 TP
-102 NKMLE
+102 
-107 AKKNDN
+107 
-113 NKDSLGDQMKD
+113 SLGDQMKD

-194 FIRDGKQVKMRV
+194 FFRDGKQVKMRV

-237 ASVGSGGTPINAGIS
+237 ASVGSGGTPINAGMS
-252 TGEGSKSAAPAKQTT
+252 TDNGSKSAASAKPAK
-267 DSSAKGNNETTGNK
+267 DSSSKGNNEKTGDE
-281 PGASTDNPAASKD
+281 PAASTDNS
-294 NPAASKDNPA
+294 A
-304 ASSNNPTASAA
+304 ASSNKTAASAA

-365 IDRLLGVLD
+365 IDRLLGILD

-394 LVNNYGAISVSY
+394 LVNNYGVISVSY

-440 IFKAKGVYMV
+440 IFKAKGVYMI

>member
-1 MSDNENSNKKLMP
+1 MSDNENNNKDLKP
-14 EGGSSPPTDQ
+14 GGESSPPTEENLQ
-24 VQTTDAPAVDSE
+24 AP
-36 TKDTSSAEEEEKN
+36 
-49 PQTPST
+49 PT
-55 DNDKDKD
+55 DNDKNQSHESNEGKKSEKSEDNKSDDSKKKEEKSTLDKAVD
-62 ESQGQETEGGEE
+62 TTTSVIGALGDAHNAAQK
-74 PNENPNKENKNDYS
+74 KEK
-88 ETAKKVGESLGEKY
+88 TP
-102 NKMLE
+102 
-107 AKKNDN
+107 
-113 NKDSLGDQMKD
+113 SLGDQMKD

-194 FIRDGKQVKMRV
+194 FFRDGKQVKMRV

-237 ASVGSGGTPINAGIS
+237 ASVGSGGTPINAGMS
-252 TGEGSKSAAPAKQTT
+252 TDNGSKSAASAKPAK
-267 DSSAKGNNETTGNK
+267 DSSSKGNNEKTGDE
-281 PGASTDNPAASKD
+281 PAASTDNS
-294 NPAASKDNPA
+294 A
-304 ASSNNPTASAA
+304 ASSNKTAASAA
-315 GAKPTISTTP
+315 GAKPTIATTP

-365 IDRLLGVLD
+365 IDRLLGILD

-450 SAGELHRIVFVS
+450 SAGELTRIVFVS

>member
-1 MSDNENSNKKLMP
+1 MSDNENNNKDLKP
-14 EGGSSPPTDQ
+14 GGESSPPTDQ
-24 VQTTDAPAVDSE
+24 VSQTDAPAVDSE
-36 TKDTSSAEEEEKN
+36 TTDTSSAEEEN
-49 PQTPST
+49 QQAPST
-55 DNDKDKD
+55 DNDKNQSH
-62 ESQGQETEGGEE
+62 ES
-74 PNENPNKENKNDYS
+74 NE
-88 ETAKKVGESLGEKY
+88 GEKSEKNED
-102 NKMLE
+102 NKSDDS
-107 AKKNDN
+107 KKKEEKSTLDKTVDTTTSVIGALGDAHNAAQ
-113 NKDSLGDQMKD
+113 KKEKTPSLGDQMKD

-194 FIRDGKQVKMRV
+194 FFRDGKQVKMRV

-252 TGEGSKSAAPAKQTT
+252 TDNGSKSAASAKPAK
-267 DSSAKGNNETTGNK
+267 DSSAKVNNEKTGDE
-281 PGASTDNPAASKD
+281 PAASTDNS
-294 NPAASKDNPA
+294 A
-304 ASSNNPTASAA
+304 ASSNKTAASAT
-315 GAKPTISTTP
+315 GAKPTIATTP

-350 MDISITASEGEMPRG
+350 MDLSITASEGEMPRG

-419 CEPIEGEAK
+419 CDPIEGEAK

-450 SAGELHRIVFVS
+450 SAGELTRIVFVS

>member
-1 MSDNENSNKKLMP
+1 MSDNENKNNNLMP

-24 VQTTDAPAVDSE
+24 VSTTDATAVDSE
-36 TKDTSSAEEEEKN
+36 TNDTSSAENEEEN
-49 PQTPST
+49 QQTPST
-55 DNDKDKD
+55 DNDKNKD
-62 ESQGQETEGGEE
+62 EGQSQETEGGEE
-74 PNENPNKENKNDYS
+74 PDENKKEDKNDL
-88 ETAKKVGESLGEKY
+88 ADKLKKGGESLTQKY
-102 NKMLE
+102 NKLLE
-107 AKKNDN
+107 AKRNEN

-129 VDKAFVSDS
+129 VDKTFVSDS

-252 TGEGSKSAAPAKQTT
+252 TGEGSKSAAPAKPTT
-267 DSSAKGNNETTGNK
+267 DSSSKGNNGKTGEK
-281 PGASTDNPAASKD
+281 PAASTDNSAASTE
-294 NPAASKDNPA
+294 NPATSSNKTA
-304 ASSNNPTASAA
+304 ASAT
-315 GAKPTISTTP
+315 GAKSTISTTP

-406 RNGKGAYAPTDVT
+406 RNGKGAYAPADVT

>member
-1 MSDNENSNKKLMP
+1 MSDNENNNNDLIP

-24 VQTTDAPAVDSE
+24 VSQTDAPAVDSE
-36 TKDTSSAEEEEKN
+36 TTDTSSAEEEN
-49 PQTPST
+49 QQAPST
-55 DNDKDKD
+55 DNDKNQSH
-62 ESQGQETEGGEE
+62 ES
-74 PNENPNKENKNDYS
+74 NE
-88 ETAKKVGESLGEKY
+88 GEKSEKNED
-102 NKMLE
+102 NKSDDS
-107 AKKNDN
+107 KKKEEKSTLDKAVDTTTSVIGALGDAHNAAQKN
-113 NKDSLGDQMKD
+113 EKTPSLGDQMKD

-194 FIRDGKQVKMRV
+194 FFRDGKQVKMRV

-237 ASVGSGGTPINAGIS
+237 ASVGSGGTPINAGMS
-252 TGEGSKSAAPAKQTT
+252 TDNGNKSAASAKATT
-267 DSSAKGNNETTGNK
+267 NSSSKGNNEKTGDE
-281 PGASTDNPAASKD
+281 PAASTDNSAVSSNKTAASATGTK
-294 NPAASKDNPA
+294 S
-304 ASSNNPTASAA
+304 
-315 GAKPTISTTP
+315 TISTTP

-394 LVNNYGAISVSY
+394 LVNNYGTISVSY

-419 CEPIEGEAK
+419 CDPIEGEAK

-450 SAGELHRIVFVS
+450 SAGELTRIVFVS